1 MSKVKVLGK
10 KYGIEIT
17 RPWNN
22 KMYNHNDE
30 VAEVMKWR
38 IMDALTEALQSND
51 DVKMNVIQKY
61 ICAYGMCAGHTIEE
75 VHEEACEGLD
85 RVQNFWLNTE
95 WPEMVK
101 DGLVKDVE
109 QGFVGYDKTI

>member
-17 RPWNN
+17 RPWND
-22 KMYNHNDE
+22 KMYEHNDM
-30 VAEVMKWR
+30 VADIMKER
-38 IMDALTEALQSND
+38 IVDALNEALKSYD
-51 DVKMNVIQKY
+51 EVTMRTIQKY
-61 ICAYGMCAGHTIEE
+61 ICAYGMGVSHSIEE
-75 VHEEACEGLD
+75 VYEEACRELD